1 MYTPVRW
8 EVIILEQRNKLQYTN
23 PECHQGAEWTTQL
36 ENKGG
41 SWKSLTEQLVFKQ
54 TLRNK
59 ESDMQRFQEVCSRLK
74 ELRLERS
81 GVFKDPKGG

>member
-23 PECHQGAEWTTQL
+23 PECHQGAERTPQV

-41 SWKSLTEQLVFKQ
+41 SWESLTKQLVFKQ